1 MNDAHVYGVKQI
13 HPQLDNIVQFRL
25 SRNKIFFLGRNIDN
39 GKWVK
44 YLINILQHS
53 TMLTILYLS
62 YQGKVKAFAT
72 AIGAIL
78 GISSTSVSLMFLFR
92 KEIFKTFLKTLKR

>member
-1 MNDAHVYGVKQI
+1 MNDAHVYGIKQI
-13 HPQLDNIVQFRL
+13 YHQLDNIVQFRL
-25 SRNKIFFLGRNIDN
+25 SGNKIFFLGRNIYN
-39 GKWVK
+39 KKWVK

-72 AIGAIL
+72 AIGALL
-78 GISSTSVSLMFLFR
+78 GISSASVSSVFLFR
-92 KEIFKTFLKTLKR
+92 K